1 MAKPSQ
7 ELTNLRA
14 ARAKELF
21 SLWNNA
27 HPENKKTQAGLAE
40 SMGKST
46 IVINAKLN
54 GKRSITLDDAKKIAD
69 YFPGVRY
76 QYIMGEDDY
85 ITMKS
90 QLESVVQTARNEGN
104 LMFTGLSCFASL
116 SGFEITPP
124 KFESGSDIKT
134 ILNSLSTGYL
144 IRKDGKELFLSL
156 EEMNKLENH
165 FCDSIASTLQLMFD
179 LRNTEKK

>member
-54 GKRSITLDDAKKIAD
+54 GKRSITLDDAKSIAAF
-69 YFPGVRY
+69 FPGVRY
-76 QYIMGEDDY
+76 QYIMGDDEY
-85 ITMKS
+85 ITTAA
-90 QLESVVQTARNEGN
+90 QLESVVQTARDEGN
-104 LMFTGLSCFASL
+104 LMFTGLSCFAKL

-124 KFESGSDIKT
+124 SYESGSDIKT
-134 ILNSLSTGYL
+134 ILNSLSTGYR
-144 IRKDGKELFLSL
+144 IRKDGKELFLSP

-179 LRNTEKK
+179 LRNTNK